1 MTVIQEWTMEF
12 AKKILVLTSWPNK
25 ISQQEITLVAMFKGV
40 IIISGK
46 KICRVYQYRNSQYRN
61 DENVA
66 VLTHLVMVLT
76 YTVKKVQ
83 FWMQRY

>member
-1 MTVIQEWTMEF
+1 
-12 AKKILVLTSWPNK
+12 
-25 ISQQEITLVAMFKGV
+25 MFWGV
-40 IIISGK
+40 IIILGK

-83 FWMQRY
+83 F

>member
-1 MTVIQEWTMEF
+1 
-12 AKKILVLTSWPNK
+12 
-25 ISQQEITLVAMFKGV
+25 MFKIV
-40 IIISGK
+40 IIILGK
-46 KICRVYQYRNSQYRN
+46 KIRRVYQYRNSQYRN

-83 FWMQRY
+83 F